1 MAMVST
7 QQLVKEYLGQYD
19 LVNVKK
25 IKGAVDN
32 PLIYEYEAKINKQL
46 VDMNADELIGMLK
59 YIQDNTVDKSGAK
72 HCFSYYSLSMLCNR
86 IKNLISFYS
95 FNYKAVN
102 NPFDFDKRLRI
113 DNLLQTLDSEN
124 QAITEEQFEFI
135 IQKLRAKLG
144 DYRSDLYELILR
156 LIHSGIENTVDILKI
171 KEEMINFD
179 DKYILFENRILKISD
194 RVIELLKINQEP
206 YKTTGNNK
214 ILKALHYNGSYVSL
228 FVAEK
233 KSSKVSSTNSA
244 KNTDRN
250 LKSKLQVVFNE
261 IRKMLKEHK
270 EYGINVEINYKSIY
284 LLGFSEYLKNEL
296 GDNFKV
302 IMEGSSLNNQEKI
315 MLKSAIDKYAYNSHK
330 TLSIYISE
338 LKKYA

>member
-1 MAMVST
+1 MSKVLT

-19 LVNVKK
+19 SVNVKK
-25 IKGAVDN
+25 IKGTVDN
-32 PLIYEYEAKINKQL
+32 PLIYEYETKINKQL
-46 VDMNADELIGMLK
+46 VDMNADDLIGMFK
-59 YIQDNTVDKSGAK
+59 YIQDNTINKSGTK
-72 HCFSYYSLSMLCNR
+72 HCFSYYSLSMMCNR
-86 IKNLISFYS
+86 IKNLLSFYS
-95 FNYKAVN
+95 YHYKAIN
-102 NPFDFDKRLRI
+102 NPFDFDKRLKV
-113 DNLLQTLDSEN
+113 DNLLQTLDGEN
-124 QAITEEQFEFI
+124 QAITEEQFELI

-171 KEEMINFD
+171 KEDMINFD
-179 DKYILFENRILKISD
+179 EKYILFENRILKISD

-214 ILKALHYNGSYVSL
+214 ILKAFHYNGSYVSL

-233 KSSKVSSTNSA
+233 KSSKTSSKNSA
-244 KNTDRN
+244 KNADRN

-270 EYGINVEINYKSIY
+270 EYGIDVEINYKTIY
-284 LLGFSEYLKNEL
+284 LLGLSEYLKNEL
-296 GDNFKV
+296 GNNFKV
-302 IMEGSSLNNQEKI
+302 IREASNINNQEKI